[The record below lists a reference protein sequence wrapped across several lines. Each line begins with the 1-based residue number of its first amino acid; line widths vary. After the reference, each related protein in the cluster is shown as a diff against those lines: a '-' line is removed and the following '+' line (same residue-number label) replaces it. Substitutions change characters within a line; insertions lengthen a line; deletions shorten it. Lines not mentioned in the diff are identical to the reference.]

1 MSSACPIRRSIG
13 ELLTHLHL
21 WTILLTESPIDEVQ
35 AAIVEPFFKSNLQ
48 RREESPGILISD
60 LQVSHTLS

>member
-1 MSSACPIRRSIG
+1 MSSTCPIRRSIG

-21 WTILLTESPIDEVQ
+21 WTILLTESPIDEVK
-35 AAIVEPFFKSNLQ
+35 AAIVEPFLKSNFQ
-48 RREESPGILISD
+48 RREESPGILMSD

>member
-21 WTILLTESPIDEVQ
+21 WTILLTESPIDEVK
-35 AAIVEPFFKSNLQ
+35 AAIVEPFFKSNFQ
-48 RREESPGILISD
+48 RREESPGILMSD